1 MQFVAEKLCVDALLC
16 ASTIHTVRKN
26 IANFALVLANFA
38 FKFYSNS
45 KTKADFGSKVISEA
59 KSNVFPE
66 ITSFPDL

>member
-1 MQFVAEKLCVDALLC
+1 MLKKIATNSRIFILKDCKKIIREFVAEK
-16 ASTIHTVRKN
+16 
-26 IANFALVLANFA
+26 NFA